1 MQFRLDDKSRSSM
14 SPFLRRSI
22 LSCSFYFT
30 IMLYPSKL
38 IARRVR
44 SFARSRAYIPQ
55 RNRSLRERERER
67 ERDDSPRERLLRC
80 SSKFA
85 WIAFTQREKRQEKVE
100 REREREREREKNGE
114 TVNGLTRWIAIKLTV
129 ERNSWIISDSW
140 NTL

>member
-67 ERDDSPRERLLRC
+67 ERRFTEGTSVTVFEQICMDSVHAKREETGEGGKRKGEREGEG
-80 SSKFA
+80 
-85 WIAFTQREKRQEKVE
+85 EKR
-100 REREREREREKNGE
+100 RNG
-114 TVNGLTRWIAIKLTV
+114 
-129 ERNSWIISDSW
+129 
-140 NTL
+140 